1 MFTKVKCYMISLT
14 ENEEAAMIMKMASK
28 YDIVV
33 MHKIG
38 IYEDVQQ
45 NELFCKGKW
54 LAMYKFT
61 KELNKT
67 RTTKK

>member
-1 MFTKVKCYMISLT
+1 MFTKVNYYMVNLM
-14 ENEEAAMIMKMASK
+14 ENEDVAQIMKMASR
-28 YDIVV
+28 YNVVV

-38 IYEDVQQ
+38 IYEDTQQ
-45 NELFCKGKW
+45 NELFCKGRW
-54 LAMYKFT
+54 IDMYRFT

>member
-1 MFTKVKCYMISLT
+1 MFTKVKYYMISLT

-45 NELFCKGKW
+45 DELFCKGHW
-54 LAMYKFT
+54 YDMVKFT
-61 KELNKT
+61 RELN
-67 RTTKK
+67 RMRATKK

>member
-1 MFTKVKCYMISLT
+1 MFTKVNYYMVNLM
-14 ENEEAAMIMKMASK
+14 ENEDVAQIMKMASK